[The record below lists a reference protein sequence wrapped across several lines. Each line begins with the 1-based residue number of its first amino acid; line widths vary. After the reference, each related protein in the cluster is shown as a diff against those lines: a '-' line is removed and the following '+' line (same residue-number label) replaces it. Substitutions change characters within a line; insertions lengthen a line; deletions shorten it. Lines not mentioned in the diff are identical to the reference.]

1 MPGYV
6 RRPEWLKPLPLNPA
20 VLAEMTKLMRGL
32 KLHTVCES
40 AECPNRT
47 KCFGEGT
54 ATFMILGDICT
65 RNCTFCAV
73 TKGKPLPPDPE
84 EPEHIVAAV
93 KKLGLRYVVITSV
106 TRDDLPDGGASQFAQ
121 TITLIRTYDPSI
133 MVEVLVPDFKG
144 SLPALRIVIDAHPA
158 VLNHN
163 VETVPR
169 LYSEVRPKANYKQ
182 SIELIKQA
190 KLVNNGF
197 FTKSGLMLG
206 LGETQQEVIEVM
218 TDLRQAGCD
227 ILTLGQYLQPSLKHH
242 GIVRYVTP
250 EEFEEYQRLGEEM
263 GFSSVVSGP
272 LVRSSFHAAE
282 AYLLSSTGGVT
293 SEDNRPA

>member
-1 MPGYV
+1 MPKYV

-20 VLAEMTKLMRGL
+20 VLVEMGRLMRGL
-32 KLHTVCES
+32 KLHNLCDS

-47 KCFGEGT
+47 RCFAEGT

-73 TKGKPLPPDPE
+73 TKGTPLPPDPE
-84 EPEHIVAAV
+84 QPEHVVAAV
-93 KKLGLRYVVITSV
+93 RKLGLRYVVVTSV
-106 TRDDLPDGGASQFAQ
+106 TRDDLPDGGASHFAQ
-121 TITLIRTYDPSI
+121 TVEAIHNYDPDI
-133 MVEVLVPDFKG
+133 MVEVLIPDFRG
-144 SLPALRIVIDAHPA
+144 SLPALQTVIDAHPA

-169 LYSEVRPKANYKQ
+169 LYHEVRPKANYQQ
-182 SIELIKQA
+182 SIELLKQA
-190 KLVNNGF
+190 KLANNRL

-218 TDLRQAGCD
+218 TDLRQANCD
-227 ILTLGQYLQPSLKHH
+227 LLTLGQYLQPSLKHH
-242 GIVRYVTP
+242 RVVRYVPP
-250 EEFEEYQRLGEEM
+250 EEFEEYQNLGKEM
-263 GFSSVVSGP
+263 GFISVFSGP

-282 AYLLSSTGGVT
+282 AYLLATT
-293 SEDNRPA
+293 ETAA

>member
-6 RRPEWLKPLPLNPA
+6 RRPEWLRPLPLNPA

-40 AECPNRT
+40 AECPNRA

-106 TRDDLPDGGASQFAQ
+106 TRDDLPDGGASQFAH
-121 TITLIRTYDPSI
+121 TITAIRTYDPSI
-133 MVEVLVPDFKG
+133 MVEVLIPDFKG
-144 SLPALRIVIDAHPA
+144 SLPALQTVIDAQPA

-169 LYSEVRPKANYKQ
+169 LYPEVRPKANYKQ
-182 SIELIKQA
+182 SIELLKQA

-206 LGETQQEVIEVM
+206 LGETQQEVIGVM
-218 TDLRQAGCD
+218 ADLRQASCD

-242 GIVRYVTP
+242 GIVRYITP
-250 EEFEEYQRLGEEM
+250 EEFEEYQNLGKEM
-263 GFSSVVSGP
+263 GFGSVVSGP

-282 AYLLSSTGGVT
+282 AYLLSRTGG
-293 SEDNRPA
+293 NPN